1 VDRLLDRSGLF
12 DNLDIDLTGYLAMR
26 GKKNHDHRGNKN
38 TVEAGREDPG
48 IKTV

>member
-1 VDRLLDRSGLF
+1 VDRLLNRSGLF
-12 DNLDIDLTGYLAMR
+12 DNLDINLTGHPVMR
-26 GKKNHDHRGNKN
+26 GKKNQDHRGNKN